1 MAQYKIYA
9 GLGGGFGGAQ
19 YIGTETFETEQAAY
33 DYAFECACEEYDSY
47 EGLHGLTLYNDI
59 YENPEDYGLD
69 EDATEEEIED
79 AFSNE
84 REGWIEYYV
93 KKVV

>member
-33 DYAFECACEEYDSY
+33 DSY
-47 EGLHGLTLYNDI
+47 EGLHGLTSYNDI

-84 REGWIEYYV
+84 RESWIEYYV

>member
-47 EGLHGLTLYNDI
+47 EGLHGLTSYNDI

-69 EDATEEEIED
+69 EDFSED
-79 AFSNE
+79 DVIDAYRDE
-84 REGWIEYYV
+84 RENWIEYWAELV
-93 KKVV
+93 K

>member
-19 YIGTETFETEQAAY
+19 YIGTETFESEQAAY

-47 EGLHGLTLYNDI
+47 EGLHGLASYDNI
-59 YENPEDYGLD
+59 CENPEDYGLD
-69 EDATEEEIED
+69 ADATEEEIEEEVSLD
-79 AFSNE
+79 MLDE
-84 REGWIEYYV
+84 E
-93 KKVV
+93 